1 MKILQRSVPL
11 WMLLL
16 IMAAVG
22 IGIIIFLRADSNLPK
37 KATIQQVCESKVI
50 YYRGK
55 KGKLS
60 HQLLMADT
68 PEESSELGE
77 LKAAFQQTISTSIA
91 QGGVVNASV
100 YYRKLNSG
108 KWLSINGDQ
117 QFSVASIMKILTLMY
132 HLRAEENKPGWLN
145 QKMLV
150 ASNLTGNNIQSTT
163 DKHSKIG
170 STYTIKQLIDFMI
183 LYSDNNATAHLN
195 SLMDYDL
202 YTDLMRDISIPIPE
216 KNQNDYTLTSE
227 QTSRFLRVL
236 YNASV
241 LSSKY
246 SEMALKTLTE
256 STYNRGLIR
265 NVKNDVTV
273 AHKFGERFLP
283 NENQLHE
290 TAIFYS
296 NNEPYVITVMTT
308 GSDTASEADL
318 LGKIGAIAFDYSN
331 KNID

>member
-1 MKILQRSVPL
+1 
-11 WMLLL
+11 
-16 IMAAVG
+16 MAVMG
-22 IGIIIFLRADSNLPK
+22 IGIIIFLRVDNNTPK
-37 KATIQQVCESKVI
+37 KATVQEVCESRII

-68 PEESSELGE
+68 PDESSELGE
-77 LKAAFQQTISTSIA
+77 LKAAFQQTISNSIA

-108 KWLSINGDQ
+108 KWISINGDQ

-132 HLRAEENKPGWLN
+132 HLRQEENKPGWLN

-170 STYTIKQLIDFMI
+170 STYTIKELIDFMI

-195 SLMDYDL
+195 SLMDYDV
-202 YTDLMRDISIPIPE
+202 YTDLMRDINIPVPE
-216 KNQNDYTLTSE
+216 KNQTDYKLTTE

-236 YNASV
+236 YNGSV
-241 LSSKY
+241 LSNKY
-246 SEMALKTLTE
+246 SEVALKTLTE
-256 STYNRGLIR
+256 STYNHGLLR
-265 NVKNDVTV
+265 NLKKEVTV

-290 TAIFYS
+290 TAIFYTYDD
-296 NNEPYVITVMTT
+296 PYLITIMTT